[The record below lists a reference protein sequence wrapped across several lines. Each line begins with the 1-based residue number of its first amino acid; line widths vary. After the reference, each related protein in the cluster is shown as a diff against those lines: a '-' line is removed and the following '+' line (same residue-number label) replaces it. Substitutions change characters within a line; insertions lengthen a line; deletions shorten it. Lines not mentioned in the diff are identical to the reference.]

1 MVAKLASLRMLIVDD
16 ELGISESLKDYFE
29 LENYQVQTAS
39 SGNKALEILNNQN
52 FDVVI
57 SDVRMPDGDGRFLL
71 KSIRKMGPKKPI
83 VIMMSGFSDLSIDE
97 VLKEGGTALLSKPFQ
112 PHELLEIVKQ
122 VTGT

>member
-1 MVAKLASLRMLIVDD
+1 MVAKLTSLKMLIVDD

-29 LENYQVQTAS
+29 LENFEVQTAS
-39 SGNKALEILNNQN
+39 SGNKALEIMNKQS
-52 FDVVI
+52 FDIVI

-71 KSIRKMGPKKPI
+71 KAIRKIHPTKPI

-112 PHELLEIVKQ
+112 PHELLKIVKQ
-122 VTGT
+122 VINK